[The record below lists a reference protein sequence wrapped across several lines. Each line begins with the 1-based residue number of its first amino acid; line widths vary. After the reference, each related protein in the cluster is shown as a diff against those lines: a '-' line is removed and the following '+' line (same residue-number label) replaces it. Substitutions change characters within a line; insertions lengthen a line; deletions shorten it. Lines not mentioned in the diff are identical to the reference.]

1 MDHKNAPHSSFL
13 ESLLIRGDKQR
24 TQFEYEMQNETRFL
38 SMQQL

>member
-24 TQFEYEMQNETRFL
+24 TQFELLNAK
-38 SMQQL
+38 